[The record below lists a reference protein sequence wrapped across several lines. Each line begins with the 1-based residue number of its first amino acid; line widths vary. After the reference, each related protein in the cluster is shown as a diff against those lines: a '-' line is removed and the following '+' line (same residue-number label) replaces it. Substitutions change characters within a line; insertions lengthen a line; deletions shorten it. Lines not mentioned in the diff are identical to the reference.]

1 MAITPV
7 GNAVLP
13 SVRAPATAG
22 PVQARPAVTAAT
34 ASETPQT
41 QAPVPDRR
49 QVEQVVAQVAHAVK
63 PTAANKLQFSIDE
76 ETGRTVIRVVDEQTG
91 ETIRQIPSEEIMAIA
106 RNLDRLQGLL
116 VHQEA

>member
-7 GNAVLP
+7 GNGVAPVARP
-13 SVRAPATAG
+13 SSAAG
-22 PVQARPAVTAAT
+22 AAQVRPAVTGAT
-34 ASETPQT
+34 ASETRQA
-41 QAPVPDRR
+41 QAPLPDRR
-49 QVEQVVAQVAHAVK
+49 QVEQVVAQVAQAVK
-63 PTAANKLQFSIDE
+63 PATASKLQFSIDD

-116 VHQEA
+116 VRQEA